1 MCMVVLYSEIS
12 CVAMSEAVIHANILI
27 SFLVMI
33 SVFVPAFS
41 LERVVTGY
49 YQGILPASA

>member
-1 MCMVVLYSEIS
+1 MVVLYSEIS